1 MMPIRQDATKMP
13 TAADRRHARA
23 GNPDPRP
30 AENSRPGLLRR
41 TQSSDV
47 VVVGAGPYGLSV
59 AAHLLDAGKEVRVL
73 GEPMAGWR
81 DHMPKGMYLKSTVD
95 ASGLSAPGG
104 RSALTDYWTETGA
117 AALDEWHPVPIDMF
131 VDYGQWFQQRYVK
144 DVERLHVR
152 RIAALPGGFRIS
164 LASGEDLSARR
175 VVVATGHFGY
185 AHSPDA
191 LRSLAPEFVSHA
203 ADHADLSGFA
213 GRTVAVIG
221 AGQSAL
227 ESAVLL
233 REAGAEV
240 HLLVRGS
247 SILWGNP
254 PGAYAGPLGPLGKP
268 KSPLGPGWSLFALSR
283 APELV
288 RYLPAGARLY
298 LVRNILGPSGA
309 WWLRDRFKRL
319 AIALETTV
327 EAARPSNGKVTLQLA
342 TSAGVRSTLAV
353 DHVIAATGYRVA
365 LGALPFLDPGL
376 RLRLARVRGTEAPHL
391 SPSFESSIPGLYFTG
406 LTAAPTFGPLM
417 RFVCGT
423 DFAARTICRAATRSQ
438 SSSGIREA

>member
-1 MMPIRQDATKMP
+1 MMPTRQDATKMP
-13 TAADRRHARA
+13 IADNRRHSRA
-23 GNPDPRP
+23 DSRP
-30 AENSRPGLLRR
+30 AENSRPALLRR

-59 AAHLLDAGKEVRVL
+59 AAHLLDAGKEVRVF

-81 DHMPKGMYLKSTVD
+81 HHMPKGMYLKSTVD
-95 ASGLSAPGG
+95 ASRLSSPGG
-104 RSALTDYWTETGA
+104 RSALTDYWAEIGA
-117 AALDEWHPVPIDMF
+117 AALDQWHPVPIDMF

-144 DVERLHVR
+144 DVERQHVR

-175 VVVATGHFGY
+175 VVVAIGHFGY
-185 AHSPDA
+185 ARSPDA
-191 LRSLAPEFVSHA
+191 LRALPPELVSHA
-203 ADHADLSGFA
+203 SDHADLSRFSGQ
-213 GRTVAVIG
+213 TVAVIG

-240 HLLVRGS
+240 HLLVRGP

-268 KSPLGPGWSLFALSR
+268 NSPLGPGWSLFALSR

-288 RYLPAGARLY
+288 RYLPAETRLF

-309 WWLRDRFKRL
+309 WWLRDRFQRL
-319 AIALETTV
+319 TTALETSV
-327 EAARPSNGKVTLQLA
+327 EAARPSNGKVALQLV
-342 TSAGVRSTLAV
+342 TSAGARSTLAV

-365 LGALPFLDPGL
+365 LGALPFLDPGI
-376 RLRLARVRGTEAPHL
+376 RLRLARVRGTEAPRL
-391 SPSFESSIPGLYFTG
+391 SASFESSVPGLYFTG

-417 RFVCGT
+417 RFVCGA
-423 DFAARTICRAATRSQ
+423 DFAARTIGRAVVRSQ
-438 SSSGIREA
+438 PSNGVREA

>member
-13 TAADRRHARA
+13 IADDRRRSRA

-30 AENSRPGLLRR
+30 AENSRPALLRR

-47 VVVGAGPYGLSV
+47 VVIGAGPYGLSV
-59 AAHLLDAGKEVRVL
+59 AAHLLEAGKDVRVF

-104 RSALTDYWTETGA
+104 RSALTDYWAETGGP
-117 AALDEWHPVPIDMF
+117 ALDEWHPVPIDMF
-131 VDYGQWFQQRYVK
+131 VGYGQWFQQRYVK

-152 RIAALPGGFRIS
+152 RVAALPGGFRVS
-164 LASGEDLSARR
+164 LASGEDLSART
-175 VVVATGHFGY
+175 VVVASGHFGY

-191 LRSLAPEFVSHA
+191 LRAIAREFVSHA
-203 ADHADLSGFA
+203 SDHADLSGFS

-240 HLLVRGS
+240 HLLVRGT

-254 PGAYAGPLGPLGKP
+254 PGAYAGPLGRIGKP
-268 KSPLGPGWSLFALSR
+268 NSPLGPGWSLFALSR

-288 RYLPAGARLY
+288 RYLPAEARLF
-298 LVRNILGPSGA
+298 LMRNILGPSGA

-319 AIALETTV
+319 TIALETTV
-327 EAARPSNGKVTLQLA
+327 EAARLSNGKIALQLI
-342 TSAGVRSTLAV
+342 TIAGARSTLAV
-353 DHVIAATGYRVA
+353 DHVVAATGYKVD
-365 LGALPFLDPGL
+365 LGALRFLDPGL
-376 RLRLARVRGTEAPHL
+376 RLRLARVRGTEAPRL

-406 LTAAPTFGPLM
+406 LSAAPTFGPLM
-417 RFVCGT
+417 RFVCGA
-423 DFAARTICRAATRSQ
+423 DFAARTIRRAVARSQ
-438 SSSGIREA
+438 PSNGVREA

>member
-13 TAADRRHARA
+13 IADERRRSRA
-23 GNPDPRP
+23 DPRP
-30 AENSRPGLLRR
+30 ADNNRSAVLRR

-59 AAHLLDAGKEVRVL
+59 AAHLLDAGKEVRIF

-95 ASGLSAPGG
+95 ASGLSAPAG
-104 RSALTDYWTETGA
+104 RSALTDYWAQTGV

-131 VDYGQWFQQRYVK
+131 VGYGQWFQQRYVK
-144 DVERLHVR
+144 DVERLYVR
-152 RIAALPGGFRIS
+152 RIAALPSGFRIS
-164 LASGEDLSARR
+164 LTSGEELSART
-175 VVVATGHFGY
+175 VVVAIGHFGY

-191 LRSLAPEFVSHA
+191 LRSLAPELVSHA
-203 ADHADLSGFA
+203 SDHVDLSGFS

-233 REAGAEV
+233 REAGADV
-240 HLLVRGS
+240 HLLVRGP

-254 PGAYAGPLGPLGKP
+254 PGAYAGPLGALGKP
-268 KSPLGPGWSLFALSR
+268 NSPLGPGWSLFALSR

-288 RYLPAGARLY
+288 RYLPAEARLY

-309 WWLRDRFKRL
+309 WWLRDRFQQL

-327 EAARPSNGKVTLQLA
+327 EAARPSNGKVALQLV
-342 TSAGVRSTLAV
+342 TTAGARSTLAV
-353 DHVIAATGYRVA
+353 DHVIAATGYRIA
-365 LGALPFLDPGL
+365 LGALPFLDPGI
-376 RLRLARVRGTEAPHL
+376 RLRLACVRGTEAPRL

-423 DFAARTICRAATRSQ
+423 DFAARTIRRAVARSQ
-438 SSSGIREA
+438 PSNGVREA